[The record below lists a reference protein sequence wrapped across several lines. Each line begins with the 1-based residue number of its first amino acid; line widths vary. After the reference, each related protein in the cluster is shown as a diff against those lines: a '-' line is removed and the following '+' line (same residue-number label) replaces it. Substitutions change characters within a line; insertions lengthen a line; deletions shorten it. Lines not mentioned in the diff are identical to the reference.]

1 MKAQVKSRIKIISVL
16 AALAAVM
23 VAIVL
28 FHSIN
33 KVTHQ
38 EGIPTS
44 YLRATYAIDYNNL
57 EAVVGDADYVFVGT
71 VSDQENTIFKNPV
84 EIVDKEGK
92 FKEETSP
99 YTNYT
104 VDVVENI
111 KGNLTMEETV
121 PIQKT
126 GGLSKDKSEY
136 IVYEGDELPVVG
148 ETYIFFAYAQPDGSL
163 LLSGPVSNIRLKEN
177 NADAVDSTT
186 EYKEVVEAYKN
197 QIETGRQRYT
207 SLYET

>member
-1 MKAQVKSRIKIISVL
+1 MKARVKCKAIISSVL
-16 AALAAVM
+16 VTM
-23 VAIVL
+23 VVVTVAIIL

-38 EGIPTS
+38 EEIPTS
-44 YLRATYAIDYNNL
+44 YLKATYAIDYNNM

-71 VSDQENTIFKNPV
+71 VSGQENAVYKNPV
-84 EIVDKEGK
+84 EIVDKEGNI
-92 FKEETSP
+92 KEETTP

-104 VDVVENI
+104 VDIVENI

-177 NADAVDSTT
+177 NADVVNSTI

-207 SLYET
+207 SLYEA

>member
-1 MKAQVKSRIKIISVL
+1 MKVQTKSKVIISSVL
-16 AALAAVM
+16 VTMVAALAVIM
-23 VAIVL
+23 L
-28 FHSIN
+28 LHSTN
-33 KVTHQ
+33 KVIHQ
-38 EGIPTS
+38 NEIPTS

-57 EAVVGDADYVFVGT
+57 EMVVGDADYVFVGT
-71 VSDQENTIFKNPV
+71 ISGKENTVYKNPV
-84 EIVDKEGK
+84 EVVDKEGK
-92 FKEETSP
+92 VNEETTP

-104 VDVVENI
+104 VDVLENI
-111 KGNLTMEETV
+111 KGNLTREEAI

-148 ETYIFFAYAQPDGSL
+148 GTYIFFAYAQPDGSL

-207 SLYET
+207 SLYEA

>member
-1 MKAQVKSRIKIISVL
+1 MKARVKCKAIISSVL
-16 AALAAVM
+16 VTM
-23 VAIVL
+23 VVVTVAIIL

-38 EGIPTS
+38 EEITTS
-44 YLRATYAIDYNNL
+44 YLKATYAIDYNNM

-71 VSDQENTIFKNPV
+71 VSGQENAVYKNPV
-84 EIVDKEGK
+84 EIVDKEGNI
-92 FKEETSP
+92 KEETTP

-104 VDVVENI
+104 VDIVENI

-177 NADAVDSTT
+177 NADVVNSTI

-207 SLYET
+207 SLYEA

>member
-1 MKAQVKSRIKIISVL
+1 M
-16 AALAAVM
+16 
-23 VAIVL
+23 
-28 FHSIN
+28 
-33 KVTHQ
+33 
-38 EGIPTS
+38 
-44 YLRATYAIDYNNL
+44 

-71 VSDQENTIFKNPV
+71 VSGQENAVYKNPV
-84 EIVDKEGK
+84 EIVDKEGNI
-92 FKEETSP
+92 KEETTP

-104 VDVVENI
+104 VDIVENI

-177 NADAVDSTT
+177 NADVVNSTI

-207 SLYET
+207 SLYEA